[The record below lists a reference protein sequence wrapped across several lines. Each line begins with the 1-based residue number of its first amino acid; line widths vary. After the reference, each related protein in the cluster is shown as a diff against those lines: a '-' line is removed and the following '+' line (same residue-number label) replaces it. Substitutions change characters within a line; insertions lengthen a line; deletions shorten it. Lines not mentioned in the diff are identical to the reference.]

1 MHLHIYSYVLFTV
14 LYELDKIVKI
24 RGNIGTTTKF
34 SRLKSIPKSI
44 PTIEDNYAFT
54 LVIYLFSDVS
64 LQSQRETIMLYCD
77 ENVHRNWVFKKSEF
91 FKGF

>member
-1 MHLHIYSYVLFTV
+1 MQIFTYVLFTV

-24 RGNIGTTTKF
+24 LGNIGTTTKF
-34 SRLKSIPKSI
+34 SRLKSI

-54 LVIYLFSDVS
+54 LVIYLFTGVS
-64 LQSQRETIMLYCD
+64 LQLQRETIMLYCD
-77 ENVHRNWVFKKSEF
+77 ENVHRNWVFKKSKF